1 MVCSVTS
8 AIAAMKAFDAR
19 MDVIA
24 IVVVV
29 FLPMLIEAIRAA
41 RNERAQRARGGI
53 EPPGDVYRA
62 MQIAYPAG
70 FAVMIAER
78 SLRGSAPA
86 AMLIAGVLLFVGA
99 KALKGWAIA
108 TLGQSWTFRVIV
120 VPGTPLVRRGPYR
133 WLRHPNYLGVVGE
146 FVAVAAMCGAIA
158 TGPIVTAAFGLLVWR
173 RIRVEERA
181 LDAILAPGSRPAR
194 AAGARH
200 PSNAP

>member
-86 AMLIAGVLLFVGA
+86 
-99 KALKGWAIA
+99 
-108 TLGQSWTFRVIV
+108 Q
-120 VPGTPLVRRGPYR
+120 VRRTSYR
-133 WLRHPNYLGVVGE
+133 EPPRPM
-146 FVAVAAMCGAIA
+146 AA
-158 TGPIVTAAFGLLVWR
+158 
-173 RIRVEERA
+173 
-181 LDAILAPGSRPAR
+181 
-194 AAGARH
+194 
-200 PSNAP
+200 